1 MRRATLGL
9 LSTLLLFSI
18 TAAHPATS
26 PIPADDE
33 VIDIQVS
40 PSTILLNWKAKGD
53 VRVTVHA
60 DVSYGFFNEI
70 LPGDL
75 SVELDGVFATYIYS
89 DARGDLVAKFPYDEI
104 KNMVENETGTA
115 TLSLKAVAE
124 DGTIY
129 SGSDDVRVVLN

>member
-26 PIPADDE
+26 PIPADE
-33 VIDIQVS
+33 VEIDIQVS

-89 DARGDLVAKFPYDEI
+89 DARGDLVAKFPYEMI
-104 KNMVENETGTA
+104 KDLVAGGNGTA
-115 TLSLKAVAE
+115 TLSLIAEAE

-129 SGSDDVRVVLN
+129 RGSDDVRVVSN